1 MDMGVHSFTTW
12 QDISNFIEDVNDFTD
27 SIHAPRIPLKI
38 TLVCG
43 YITEPLHKEDMERF
57 RVAADYVIE
66 CLRKEI
72 WW

>member
-1 MDMGVHSFTTW
+1 MDMGVHSFTW
-12 QDISNFIEDVNDFTD
+12 QDMSNFIEDVNDFTD
-27 SIHAPRIPLKI
+27 SIHEPRIPMKI
-38 TLVCG
+38 TCDCG
-43 YITEPLHKEDMERF
+43 YYITEPFHKEDMERF